1 MSKTKVLLLMSML
14 SAAAPALSQA
24 PMQAPMS
31 MPLQQ
36 SVTFDAV
43 YVVNGGDGMTGSIS
57 VINAETNT
65 VAGTIQLMNAMWP
78 HHIYLSRDGSK
89 LVVAIPGMDLSMG
102 HGTGQQAMMPGA
114 VAVLDARTGAT
125 IKSTLLPT
133 MNHNALFSPDQT
145 EIWTSQMMMMGS
157 VLVLDAKT
165 LATKQ
170 SIAVGQMPAEVTFS
184 PDGRRAFVADGMS
197 NDVSV
202 IDVAR
207 KTVSATIPV
216 GMTPVVPSQ
225 ARNGLVYVDDEEGMQ
240 VSAIDRRSQAVRLT
254 YDLGFTPGYA
264 KLGPDGHLWVTDVAG
279 RVVLFSQAAPVRQ
292 HVITV
297 GAGAHGIAFSSDG
310 NTAYVTNQMANTVS
324 VIDVDS
330 LRVKATINV
339 GVKPN
344 GLLFREDD
352 SPRRHWTR

>member
-1 MSKTKVLLLMSML
+1 MNRTQVLPLLGL
-14 SAAAPALSQA
+14 LALAAPVFAQT

-36 SVTFDAV
+36 PVTFDAV
-43 YVVNGGDGMTGSIS
+43 YVVNGGDGMNGSIS

-65 VAGTIQLMNAMWP
+65 IAGTIPLMHAMWP
-78 HHIYLSRDGSK
+78 HHIYMSADATK
-89 LVVAIPGMDLSMG
+89 LVVAVPGMDLSMG
-102 HGTGQQAMMPGA
+102 HGTGTGVMMPGA
-114 VAVLDARTGAT
+114 VMVLNATTGAT
-125 IKSTLLPT
+125 INSTLLPM
-133 MNHNALFSPDQT
+133 MNHNATYSPDQT

-170 SIAVGQMPAEVTFS
+170 SIRVGQMPAEVTFA
-184 PDGRRAFVADGMS
+184 PNGRRAFVANGMS

-202 IDVAR
+202 IDVGA
-207 KTVSATIPV
+207 KAVATTVPV

-225 ARNGLVYVDDEEGMQ
+225 GQNGLIYVDDEEGMQ
-240 VSAIDRRSQAVRLT
+240 VSAIDRRSLQVRLT

-264 KLGPDGHLWVTDVAG
+264 KLGPDGHLWVTDMAG
-279 RVVLFSQAAPVRQ
+279 RVVLFSATAPILR

-297 GAGAHGIAFSSDG
+297 GAGAHGLAFSGDG
-310 NTAYVTNQMANTVS
+310 STAYITNQMANSVS

-330 LRVKATINV
+330 LRVKTTLSV

-344 GLLFREDD
+344 GLVWRADENQ
-352 SPRRHWTR
+352 RHHWR